1 MSAGKIKKTKKNKMV
16 EPLRK
21 IMILPK
27 SLKYTYKRLHFLTKL
42 EPEEILK
49 HFLIDVSIR

>member
-1 MSAGKIKKTKKNKMV
+1 MV
-16 EPLRK
+16 ELLRK

>member
-1 MSAGKIKKTKKNKMV
+1 MV

-27 SLKYTYKRLHFLTKL
+27 SLKYTYKQLHFLIKL
-42 EPEEILK
+42 EPEGILK
-49 HFLIDVSIR
+49 QF